1 MNYEEDLYKEIIL
14 ENYRSQKNKGAI
26 EGASFHAEGANPSC
40 GDDLELFLSVNNGV
54 IERITYDGIGCSIC
68 CAGANLLC
76 EALTGRSFEAA
87 LGIVAQFKGM
97 LLEEQEPDFEDAISD
112 LEAMEGVK
120 KYPVR
125 IKCALLAWNTVE
137 GVLNGAK

>member
-1 MNYEEDLYKEIIL
+1 MSYEEDLYKEIIL
-14 ENYRSQKNKGAI
+14 ENYRSKKNKGPL
-26 EGASFHAEGANPSC
+26 ENPEFHAEGANPSC
-40 GDDLELFLSVNNGV
+40 GDDLELFLNVKDGV

-76 EALTGRSFEAA
+76 ESLTGRSFQEARD
-87 LGIVAQFKGM
+87 IVVQFKGM
-97 LLEEQEPDFEDAISD
+97 LLEEQEPDFEDSISD
-112 LEAMEGVK
+112 LEAMQGVK

-137 GVLNGAK
+137 GILNNAK